1 MGACVVLHQNT
12 GQSISSTS
20 TPAHWVIVSC
30 DDILELGVISKSTQN
45 EKGVFPLMVCPV
57 PYTTIAVTSTVDW
70 DCQKTKTL
78 GEVRQEISSQNKSIL
93 KIQVDTTLHS
103 LNLEN
108 ACDVYAITMQHP
120 SMNPQPCKKT
130 IVAPGVGTTLVI
142 TGGL

>member
-1 MGACVVLHQNT
+1 MLHQNT

-20 TPAHWVIVSC
+20 IPAHWVIVSC
-30 DDILELGVISKSTQN
+30 DDILELGVISKSTQK
-45 EKGVFPLMVCPV
+45 EKGVFPLIVCDV
-57 PYTTIAVTSTVDW
+57 PYTTIAVTRLVSTVDW

-120 SMNPQPCKKT
+120 PMDP
-130 IVAPGVGTTLVI
+130 
-142 TGGL
+142 